1 MVEGRAKDDRTMS
14 GEVGGLSSSSGRVE
28 AATINN
34 ELRRSKLR
42 GIEIARASR
51 TSVIVAHAIAC
62 ILLPDLVV
70 AHTVGSS
77 PHCLVDLPCQH
88 STHPSR
94 IHRPTTAS

>member
-1 MVEGRAKDDRTMS
+1 MQRTRLSDLLQAKCLYYNS
-14 GEVGGLSSSSGRVE
+14 EV
-28 AATINN
+28 N

-70 AHTVGSS
+70 AHTV
-77 PHCLVDLPCQH
+77 
-88 STHPSR
+88 
-94 IHRPTTAS
+94 